1 MKHVISETHS
11 SEMWSELRTLPKDRL
26 SEIGLHIVKIKIRIF
41 FLGTLPFSQGGRLGQ
56 RMMRRRIWK
65 EKIYE

>member
-11 SEMWSELRTLPKDRL
+11 SEMWSELRTLKDRL

-41 FLGTLPFSQGGRLGQ
+41 SWGPCLSAKAVV
-56 RMMRRRIWK
+56 WDS
-65 EKIYE
+65 E

>member
-11 SEMWSELRTLPKDRL
+11 SEMWSELRSLKDRL

-41 FLGTLPFSQGGRLGQ
+41 SWGPYLSAKAVV
-56 RMMRRRIWK
+56 WDDADKASAK
-65 EKIYE
+65 EAE